1 MSRVVRTLFA
11 VALLASVASTA
22 SAFDKYPPG
31 PAYRSCPD
39 SVTIRQVQS
48 YNPMGGPA
56 DTTLNPCA
64 PAANDTV
71 LGVRGII
78 TGFRRLSTGRI
89 YIARS
94 GNVAN
99 YSGLQIYTQSHLE
112 NANTYGPTFQ
122 IGDSISADGV
132 NNWYLGENQ
141 LQGSVGGGSMKVRL
155 VNRGN
160 AVPVRAATTT
170 TIKWTPTSGAQSAFP
185 TADPLEG
192 ALVRIQGPLT
202 VARTQAGAGLYAG
215 TNWLCVNSNGSA
227 SGDSILIDG
236 YQLPAVY
243 VNAPPLGAKMEWVQG
258 ILRRTTNAG
267 VDVWCVSVR
276 DGNDMKVLAPP
287 TLMEAYSIAQ
297 AGGAVKDTIRLTF
310 DRNVA
315 VASAQNKF
323 NYTLLS
329 DGSTVDNARVVG
341 GAGTQVDLAITDVQ
355 ARLNLEQITS
365 VDIGAEAAPDSL
377 SGQQSRTF
385 YLGVLSCAE
394 VQAPLADSLLADPC
408 LDKSRF
414 AGPASAWG
422 TRITVRGVMV
432 QWYPSS
438 RLQFMAD
445 AAGGARSGVSAY
457 NVPFGMVNGREYLLA
472 CSAMEFYTM
481 TELSNPVA
489 LIDKGPVAVPAPVVK
504 SVPVLLD
511 NGCDA
516 NQETDNAED
525 YEGRL
530 VRVVNVKVV
539 PWNTPPTEPTA
550 GSSFR
555 VVAMP
560 ACADTI
566 TVSNY
571 NNLCTFD
578 ANAGDLLNV
587 NGILFID
594 AGYGNQIYPR
604 GDSDITRLGPASV
617 PGTVSAK
624 VTFSV
629 GPNPSRVANVRF
641 TLPKQAEVD
650 LSVFDLSGRKVATLA
665 KGSLAA
671 NLYEYKW
678 DGAGAGAGIYFVR
691 LRVGSETY
699 NLRTVSLR

>member
-1 MSRVVRTLFA
+1 
-11 VALLASVASTA
+11 
-22 SAFDKYPPG
+22 
-31 PAYRSCPD
+31 
-39 SVTIRQVQS
+39 
-48 YNPMGGPA
+48 
-56 DTTLNPCA
+56 
-64 PAANDTV
+64 
-71 LGVRGII
+71 
-78 TGFRRLSTGRI
+78 
-89 YIARS
+89 
-94 GNVAN
+94 
-99 YSGLQIYTQSHLE
+99 
-112 NANTYGPTFQ
+112 
-122 IGDSISADGV
+122 
-132 NNWYLGENQ
+132 
-141 LQGSVGGGSMKVRL
+141 
-155 VNRGN
+155 
-160 AVPVRAATTT
+160 
-170 TIKWTPTSGAQSAFP
+170 
-185 TADPLEG
+185 
-192 ALVRIQGPLT
+192 
-202 VARTQAGAGLYAG
+202 
-215 TNWLCVNSNGSA
+215 
-227 SGDSILIDG
+227 
-236 YQLPAVY
+236 
-243 VNAPPLGAKMEWVQG
+243 
-258 ILRRTTNAG
+258 
-267 VDVWCVSVR
+267 
-276 DGNDMKVLAPP
+276 
-287 TLMEAYSIAQ
+287 
-297 AGGAVKDTIRLTF
+297 
-310 DRNVA
+310 VA

-341 GAGTQVDLAITDVQ
+341 GSGNQVDLAITDVQ

-377 SGQQSRTF
+377 SEQQSRTF
-385 YLGVLSCAE
+385 YLGVLSCAD

-504 SVPVLLD
+504 SLPVLLD
-511 NGCDA
+511 NSCDA

-530 VRVVNVKVV
+530 VRIVNVKVV

-566 TVSNY
+566 TVSNF
-571 NNLCTFD
+571 NNLCDFD

-617 PGTVSAK
+617 PGTVSSQ
-624 VTFSV
+624 VTFSI